1 MALLTLKLE
10 SGAGTVVVA
19 VDRIGTNLFFFPRVE
34 LVLEAKTLGMVE
46 VVHQG
51 VSVSRL
57 GLKIVWCKYYLF
69 AFVKYKIFN
78 NIYCGWYVS
87 LLDGIVIVVGSYQHP
102 LRALVEIPFCSVD

>member
-1 MALLTLKLE
+1 LE
-10 SGAGTVVVA
+10 DRIGTVVVA
-19 VDRIGTNLFFFPRVE
+19 VDRIGTKLFFFPRVE
-34 LVLEAKTLGMVE
+34 LVLDAKTLDMVE

-51 VSVSRL
+51 VSVSLL

-102 LRALVEIPFCSVD
+102 LRALVEIPFSSIG